1 MINNPPLRYIIAIM
15 FYATVTVL
23 LIGPLKQMA
32 HHTLIEFILI
42 NICYLSAVWQQVV
55 WRKRKNLFWLRNS
68 WLRKRCY
75 HPHQVTWG
83 IFSPYCT
90 CSLGLHISTEYTITS
105 VERRALQP
113 QLAGTLPLPFVSWQA
128 VSIITVPAVNCK
140 AQVIVRGVDR
150 RAEAASASGT
160 SVELRWTHATPASLA
175 DSARFGCY
183 GQCIC
188 HNVST
193 PCSSLLQPLQGWN
206 HSSSYSS
213 LGLEAIHHEARDPR
227 QFSDG
232 RESEERQ
239 AFERQIHL
247 DLIGKQVCSRL
258 LSRFPPRWSLRDN
271 GAEERR

>member
-1 MINNPPLRYIIAIM
+1 MTASCMKEKEKL
-15 FYATVTVL
+15 VL
-23 LIGPLKQMA
+23 AQ
-32 HHTLIEFILI
+32 
-42 NICYLSAVWQQVV
+42 
-55 WRKRKNLFWLRNS
+55 NS
-68 WLRKRCY
+68 WLRWRCY
-75 HPHQVTWG
+75 HPHQVTRG

-90 CSLGLHISTEYTITS
+90 CSLGLHISTVCTIIS

-113 QLAGTLPLPFVSWQA
+113 QLAGSLPLPFVSWQA
-128 VSIITVPAVNCK
+128 VSIITAPAVNCK

-150 RAEAASASGT
+150 RAEAASASVT
-160 SVELRWTHATPASLA
+160 SVELRWTRATPVSLA
-175 DSARFGCY
+175 DLARSGCY
-183 GQCIC
+183 GQGIC

-193 PCSSLLQPLQGWN
+193 PCSSLLQPSQGWN

-213 LGLEAIHHEARDPR
+213 LGLEAIHHEARDLH